1 MFKSKYTIAGILLLI
16 LISIS
21 NIFSIVYVEY
31 NSVSLVE
38 FREHR
43 IECGPL
49 LDILQ
54 NKIDYSKNSELS
66 MNRFSCKQI
75 AMVTLL
81 SSITS
86 ILFLILLLF
95 IIYKII
101 KNKSEMEDISDLL
114 NILKTRNRNKKI

>member
-1 MFKSKYTIAGILLLI
+1 MFKSKYTIAAILLLI
-16 LISIS
+16 VISIS

-54 NKIDYSKNSELS
+54 NNIDYSKNSQLS

-86 ILFLILLLF
+86 ILFLILVLF
-95 IIYKII
+95 IILKII
-101 KNKSEMEDISDLL
+101 KNKSEVEDTSDLL
-114 NILKTRNRNKKI
+114 NILKSRNRNK

>member
-1 MFKSKYTIAGILLLI
+1 MFKSKYTIAAILLLI
-16 LISIS
+16 IISFS

-31 NSVSLVE
+31 SSVSLVE

-54 NKIDYSKNSELS
+54 NNIDYSINSALS
-66 MNRFSCKQI
+66 MNRFSCRQI
-75 AMVTLL
+75 AIVTLL

-86 ILFLILLLF
+86 ILFLILVLF
-95 IIYKII
+95 IIVKII
-101 KNKSEMEDISDLL
+101 KNKSEVEDISDLL
-114 NILKTRNRNKKI
+114 KILKKQNQNKKI

>member
-1 MFKSKYTIAGILLLI
+1 MFKSKYTIAAILLLI
-16 LISIS
+16 IISIS

-31 NSVSLVE
+31 SSVSLVE
-38 FREHR
+38 FKEHR

-54 NKIDYSKNSELS
+54 NNIDYSKNSALS

-81 SSITS
+81 SSIIS
-86 ILFLILLLF
+86 SLL
-95 IIYKII
+95 
-101 KNKSEMEDISDLL
+101 D
-114 NILKTRNRNKKI
+114 R